1 MAAPWRTLLRS
12 GNGMAAGQGKKMSA
26 FRVLAPRAKGRTA
39 LAVCILLI
47 AAGAWLALWLL
58 DGPSQ
63 TLHHPPSHHS
73 AGHAEASG
81 LAALLFILGWALMT
95 VAMMLPTSLPVLTV
109 FHTIA
114 GRRGDRPLLVALVIA
129 GYLFVWA
136 LFGVVVYFGNVVL
149 RWLAS
154 GSPWLTEHAWAVA
167 PALLL
172 LAGLFQFTP
181 LKYRCLDKCR
191 SPLSFVIGH
200 WQGRHDR
207 RQAFR
212 LGVDHGV
219 FCVGCCW
226 ALMLLMFVVGVGSL
240 VWMMIL
246 ALAMGVEKNIA
257 WGRRL
262 SAPLGVAL
270 LVSGAAHFVFA

>member
-1 MAAPWRTLLRS
+1 MAAE
-12 GNGMAAGQGKKMSA
+12 QGKKMSA
-26 FRVLAPRAKGRTA
+26 FRGPAPQATGRTA
-39 LAVCILLI
+39 LAVCILLM

-58 DGPSQ
+58 NSPSPALPHHLQ
-63 TLHHPPSHHS
+63 HHPEGHS
-73 AGHAEASG
+73 ETSE
-81 LAALLFILGWALMT
+81 LAVLLFVLGWALMT
-95 VAMMLPTSLPVLTV
+95 VAMMLPTSLPVLTA

-114 GRRGDRPLLVALVIA
+114 GRRGDRSLLVALVIA
-129 GYLFVWA
+129 GYLFIWA

-149 RWLAS
+149 QWLAS
-154 GSPWLTEHAWAVA
+154 SSPWVMEHSRAVT
-167 PALLL
+167 PILLL

-207 RQAFR
+207 WQAFR

-240 VWMMIL
+240 IWMMIL
-246 ALAMGVEKNIA
+246 AVVMGVEKNA
-257 WGRRL
+257 PWGRRL
-262 SAPLGVAL
+262 SAPLGIAL
-270 LVSGAAHFVFA
+270 IVSGAAHFLFV

>member
-1 MAAPWRTLLRS
+1 MSGFRS
-12 GNGMAAGQGKKMSA
+12 
-26 FRVLAPRAKGRTA
+26 LAPQANGRTA

-58 DGPSQ
+58 DNPSQ
-63 TLHHPPSHHS
+63 PSHHL
-73 AGHAEASG
+73 HRHSG
-81 LAALLFILGWALMT
+81 EHSETSDLALLLFVVGWTLMT
-95 VAMMLPTSLPVLTV
+95 VAMMLPTSLPVLTA

-114 GRRGDRPLLVALVIA
+114 GRRGDRSLLMVLVIT
-129 GYLFVWA
+129 GYLFVWT
-136 LFGVVVYFGNVVL
+136 LFGIVVYFGNVL
-149 RWLAS
+149 LQWLAR
-154 GSPWLTEHAWAVA
+154 SPWLIEHSWAIA
-167 PALLL
+167 PTLLI

-200 WQGRHDR
+200 WQGRHER
-207 RQAFR
+207 WQALR

-246 ALAMGVEKNIA
+246 AIVMGIEKNA
-257 WGRRL
+257 TWGRRL

-270 LVSGAAHFVFA
+270 LASGAAYFFFR

>member
-1 MAAPWRTLLRS
+1 
-12 GNGMAAGQGKKMSA
+12 MSA
-26 FRVLAPRAKGRTA
+26 FRSLAPQAKGRTA
-39 LAVCILLI
+39 LATCILLI
-47 AAGAWLALWLL
+47 AAVAWLALWLL
-58 DGPSQ
+58 GGHSQ

-73 AGHAEASG
+73 AGHAETSG
-81 LAALLFILGWALMT
+81 LAALLFILGWTLMT

-114 GRRGDRPLLVALVIA
+114 GRRGDRSLLMALVIA
-129 GYLFVWA
+129 GYLFVWTM
-136 LFGVVVYFGNVVL
+136 FGVVVYFGNVVL
-149 RWLAS
+149 QWLAS

-172 LAGLFQFTP
+172 LAGLFQFTS

-246 ALAMGVEKNIA
+246 ALAMGVEKNVA

-270 LVSGAAHFVFA
+270 LVSGAAHFIFA

>member
-1 MAAPWRTLLRS
+1 
-12 GNGMAAGQGKKMSA
+12 MSA
-26 FRVLAPRAKGRTA
+26 FRSLSPQAAGRTA
-39 LAVCILLI
+39 LAVSILLI

-58 DGPSQ
+58 HSPSQ
-63 TLHHPPSHHS
+63 ALPQHTHHHLGGQS
-73 AGHAEASG
+73 ATSE
-81 LAALLFILGWALMT
+81 LAGLLFVLGWALMT
-95 VAMMLPTSLPVLTV
+95 VAMMLPTTLPVLTA

-114 GRRGDRPLLVALVIA
+114 GRRADRSLLVALVIA
-129 GYLFVWA
+129 GYLFVWT
-136 LFGVVVYFGNVVL
+136 LFGIAVYFGNMML
-149 RWLAS
+149 QWLAS
-154 GSPWLTEHAWAVA
+154 SSPWLMEHSWAVA
-167 PALLL
+167 PILLL

-207 RQAFR
+207 WQAFR

-226 ALMLLMFVVGVGSL
+226 ALMLLMFIVGVGSL
-240 VWMMIL
+240 IWMMIL
-246 ALAMGVEKNIA
+246 AVVMGVEKNA
-257 WGRRL
+257 PWGRRL

-270 LVSGAAHFVFA
+270 LVSGAAHFVFV

>member
-1 MAAPWRTLLRS
+1 
-12 GNGMAAGQGKKMSA
+12 MSA
-26 FRVLAPRAKGRTA
+26 FRSLAPQATGHRA

-58 DGPSQ
+58 NSPTQDLP
-63 TLHHPPSHHS
+63 HHVHHHS
-73 AGHAEASG
+73 GGHAGTSG
-81 LAALLFILGWALMT
+81 LAPLLFVVGWALMT
-95 VAMMLPTSLPVLTV
+95 VAMMLPTSLPVLTT

-114 GRRGDRPLLVALVIA
+114 RRRGDRPLLVALVIA
-129 GYLFVWA
+129 GYLLAWTM
-136 LFGVVVYFGNVVL
+136 FGVVVYFGKFVL
-149 RWLAS
+149 QWIAS
-154 GSPWLTEHAWAVA
+154 GSVWLTEHAWAVA

-172 LAGLFQFTP
+172 LAGLFQFTS

-191 SPLSFVIGH
+191 SPLSFVIEH

-212 LGVDHGV
+212 LGFDHGV

-226 ALMLLMFVVGVGSL
+226 ALMLLMFAVGVGSL

-246 ALAMGVEKNIA
+246 AVVMGIEKNVA

-270 LVSGAAHFVFA
+270 FVSGTAYFVFA

>member
-1 MAAPWRTLLRS
+1 
-12 GNGMAAGQGKKMSA
+12 MSA
-26 FRVLAPRAKGRTA
+26 FRSTATRTTGRTA
-39 LAVCILLI
+39 FVVCILLM
-47 AAGAWLALWLL
+47 AAGAWLALWFL
-58 DGPSQ
+58 GGSSQ
-63 TLHHPPSHHS
+63 GLAHHHHHS
-73 AGHAEASG
+73 AGHSQPSQ
-81 LAALLFILGWALMT
+81 LALLLFVGGWTLMT

-114 GRRGDRPLLVALVIA
+114 GRRDDRSLLMVLVII
-129 GYLFVWA
+129 GYLFVWT
-136 LFGVVVYFGNVVL
+136 LFGVVVYFGNLVL
-149 RWLAS
+149 QWLAS
-154 GSPWLTEHAWAVA
+154 ASPWLMEHSWASA
-167 PALLL
+167 PFLLF

-207 RQAFR
+207 WQALR
-212 LGVDHGV
+212 LGVDHGI

-226 ALMLLMFVVGVGSL
+226 ALMLLMFIMGVGSL

-246 ALAMGVEKNIA
+246 AVVMGVEKNFP

-262 SAPLGVAL
+262 SAPLGVFL
-270 LVSGAAHFVFA
+270 LASGSVVLVFA

>member
-1 MAAPWRTLLRS
+1 
-12 GNGMAAGQGKKMSA
+12 MSA
-26 FRVLAPRAKGRTA
+26 FGSVAPQAKSRAA
-39 LAVCILLI
+39 LAICILLI
-47 AAGAWLALWLL
+47 ATLAWLALWVLH
-58 DGPSQ
+58 GPSQ
-63 TLHHPPSHHS
+63 TLHHHPSHHS
-73 AGHAEASG
+73 VGHAEMSG
-81 LAALLFILGWALMT
+81 LAALLFVVGWALMT

-114 GRRGDRPLLVALVIA
+114 GSRRDRSLLVALVIA
-129 GYLFVWA
+129 GYLFVWTM
-136 LFGVVVYFGNVVL
+136 FGVVVYFGTVVL
-149 RWLAS
+149 QLLAG
-154 GSPWLTEHAWAVA
+154 GSQWLTEHAWAVA

-191 SPLSFVIGH
+191 SPLSFVIEH

-207 RQAFR
+207 WQAFR

-246 ALAMGVEKNIA
+246 ALVMGIEKNVA

-270 LVSGAAHFVFA
+270 LVSGAAYFVFA

>member
-1 MAAPWRTLLRS
+1 
-12 GNGMAAGQGKKMSA
+12 MSV
-26 FRVLAPRAKGRTA
+26 FTSLAPQAKGRAA

-58 DGPSQ
+58 DDPSQ
-63 TLHHPPSHHS
+63 ALHHRPSHHS
-73 AGHAEASG
+73 VGHAETPG
-81 LAALLFILGWALMT
+81 LAALLFIVGWALMT
-95 VAMMLPTSLPVLTV
+95 TAMMLPTSLPVLAV
-109 FHTIA
+109 FHAIT
-114 GRRGDRPLLVALVIA
+114 GRRSDRSLLVALVAA
-129 GYLFVWA
+129 GYLFVWTM
-136 LFGVVVYFGNVVL
+136 FGVVAYFGNVVL

-154 GSPWLTEHAWAVA
+154 GSLWLAENAWAVA

-191 SPLSFVIGH
+191 SPLSFVIEH

-212 LGVDHGV
+212 LGVDHGA

-246 ALAMGVEKNIA
+246 ALVMGVEKNVA

-270 LVSGAAHFVFA
+270 LVSGAAYFVFA

>member
-1 MAAPWRTLLRS
+1 MAAE
-12 GNGMAAGQGKKMSA
+12 QGEKMSA
-26 FRVLAPRAKGRTA
+26 FRSLAPQAAGRTA

-58 DGPSQ
+58 NSPSQ
-63 TLHHPPSHHS
+63 TPQTLHDHLGGHS
-73 AGHAEASG
+73 ETSE
-81 LAALLFILGWALMT
+81 LAVLLFVAGWTLMT
-95 VAMMLPTSLPVLTV
+95 VAMMLPTSLPVLTT

-114 GRRGDRPLLVALVIA
+114 GRRADRLLLVALVIS
-129 GYLFVWA
+129 GYLFIWT
-136 LFGVVVYFGNVVL
+136 LFGIVVYYGNVVFQWVAS
-149 RWLAS
+149 RNSWLM
-154 GSPWLTEHAWAVA
+154 EHSWVVA
-167 PALLL
+167 PILLL

-207 RQAFR
+207 WQAFR

-226 ALMLLMFVVGVGSL
+226 ALMLLMFIVGVGSL
-240 VWMMIL
+240 IWMMIL
-246 ALAMGVEKNIA
+246 AVVMGVEKNA
-257 WGRRL
+257 PWGRRL
-262 SAPLGVAL
+262 STPLGVAL
-270 LVSGAAHFVFA
+270 VVSAAAHFVFV

>member
-1 MAAPWRTLLRS
+1 
-12 GNGMAAGQGKKMSA
+12 MSA
-26 FRVLAPRAKGRTA
+26 FLSLAPQAKGRA
-39 LAVCILLI
+39 AVAVCILLI

-63 TLHHPPSHHS
+63 TLHHLPSHHS
-73 AGHAEASG
+73 VGHAGTSG
-81 LAALLFILGWALMT
+81 LAAPLFVVGWALMT
-95 VAMMLPTSLPVLTV
+95 MAMMLPTSLPVLTV
-109 FHTIA
+109 FHTIT
-114 GRRGDRPLLVALVIA
+114 RRRSDRSLLVALVIV
-129 GYLFVWA
+129 GYLFVWTM
-136 LFGVVVYFGNVVL
+136 FGVAVHFGNVVL
-149 RWLAS
+149 QWLAS
-154 GSPWLTEHAWAVA
+154 GSLRLTENSRAVA

-191 SPLSFVIGH
+191 SPLSFVIEH

-207 RQAFR
+207 WQAFR

-226 ALMLLMFVVGVGSL
+226 ALMLLMFVVGVGSV

-246 ALAMGVEKNIA
+246 ALVMGVEKNVA

-262 SAPLGVAL
+262 SIPLGVAL
-270 LVSGAAHFVFA
+270 LVSGAAYFVFT

>member
-1 MAAPWRTLLRS
+1 
-12 GNGMAAGQGKKMSA
+12 MSA
-26 FRVLAPRAKGRTA
+26 FSSTTTRPTGRTA
-39 LAVCILLI
+39 LVVCILLL
-47 AAGAWLALWLL
+47 AAGAWLALWFL
-58 DGPSQ
+58 GGSSQ
-63 TLHHPPSHHS
+63 GLAHHHHHS
-73 AGHAEASG
+73 AAHSQPSQ
-81 LAALLFILGWALMT
+81 LALLLFVGGWTLMT

-114 GRRGDRPLLVALVIA
+114 GRRGDRSLLMVLVII
-129 GYLFVWA
+129 GYLFVWT

-149 RWLAS
+149 QWPAS
-154 GSPWLTEHAWAVA
+154 ASPWLMERSWAGA
-167 PALLL
+167 PLLL
-172 LAGLFQFTP
+172 FLAGLFQFTP

-207 RQAFR
+207 WQALR
-212 LGVDHGV
+212 LGVDHGI

-226 ALMLLMFVVGVGSL
+226 ALMLLMFIMGVGSL

-246 ALAMGVEKNIA
+246 AVLMGVEKNFP

-270 LVSGAAHFVFA
+270 LASGLAVLVLA

>member
-1 MAAPWRTLLRS
+1 MGTAAD
-12 GNGMAAGQGKKMSA
+12 QGEKMSS
-26 FRVLAPRAKGRTA
+26 FRSLAPQDAGRTA

-58 DGPSQ
+58 HSPAQAHPQS
-63 TLHHPPSHHS
+63 LHHYSGGHFATS
-73 AGHAEASG
+73 ELAG
-81 LAALLFILGWALMT
+81 LLFVMGWALMT
-95 VAMMLPTSLPVLTV
+95 VAMMLPTSLPVLTT

-114 GRRGDRPLLVALVIA
+114 GRRADRWLLLALVIS
-129 GYLFVWA
+129 GYLFAWT
-136 LFGVVVYFGNVVL
+136 LFGIVVYYGTVAL
-149 RWLAS
+149 QWLAS
-154 GSPWLTEHAWAVA
+154 RSPWLMEHSWIAA
-167 PALLL
+167 PILLV
-172 LAGLFQFTP
+172 LAGLFQFTS

-207 RQAFR
+207 WQAFR

-226 ALMLLMFVVGVGSL
+226 ALMLLMFIVGVGSL
-240 VWMMIL
+240 IWMMIL
-246 ALAMGVEKNIA
+246 AIVMGVEKNA
-257 WGRRL
+257 PWGRRL

-270 LVSGAAHFVFA
+270 LVSGAAYVVFA